1 MTPGPGIARTPL
13 PQGFTAAGVNSGVR
27 KYRPDLGVIVS
38 DRDCVA
44 AGVYTTNEC
53 KAASVLYSMGITSS
67 SAHTKVRAVVTNS
80 GQANAATGEEGVL
93 RNYRL
98 VEATADV
105 LGLKPSQV
113 LVASTGV
120 IGHQLDIE
128 KLESGMPM
136 LQASLGT
143 NAEPFALAILTT
155 DLVPKTLTTT
165 VQLSEG
171 EIRITGI
178 SKGSGMIHPNMA
190 TMLGYLL
197 TDCAVPANLARG
209 LLKDVNQKSFNMIS
223 VDGDTSTNDCAFF
236 LANGASGVGL
246 STDADFA
253 VFKEA
258 LQGVA
263 NELAKAIARDG
274 EGADRLIEVHLKN
287 APSQAL
293 AERAAR
299 GITVSPLIKSA
310 MHGADPNWGRI
321 LARLGAEQ
329 VPAAALAK
337 MKLEIQGKTLFENGA
352 PAVFDREEVR
362 NLLKAETVKV
372 EIDLR
377 SGKAEATAWG
387 CDLSKRYVE
396 INTEYN

>member
-13 PQGFTAAGVNSGVR
+13 PLGFTAGGVNSGVR
-27 KYRPDLGVIVS
+27 KYRPDLGLIFS

-44 AGVYTTNEC
+44 AGVFTTNQC
-53 KAASVLYSMGITSS
+53 QAAPVLYSKALLPSGC
-67 SAHTKVRAVVTNS
+67 VRAIVTNS
-80 GQANAATGEEGVL
+80 GQANAATGEEGL
-93 RNYRL
+93 ARNRRL
-98 VEATADV
+98 VEASAAS
-105 LGLKPSQV
+105 LGVEPRQV

-120 IGHQLDIE
+120 IGHQLEIE
-128 KLESGMPM
+128 KLENGMPA
-136 LQASLGT
+136 LRASLGT

-155 DLVPKTLTTT
+155 DLVPKTITTT
-165 VQLSEG
+165 VRLSGG
-171 EIRITGI
+171 EVRLTGI

-197 TDCAVPANLARG
+197 TDLELDASVAAGMLREANR
-209 LLKDVNQKSFNMIS
+209 KSFNMIS

-236 LANGASGVGL
+236 LANGASGVRL
-246 STDADFA
+246 ADDGDFQAFQGALIA
-253 VFKEA
+253 VA
-258 LQGVA
+258 R
-263 NELAKAIARDG
+263 ELAKAIARDG
-274 EGADRLIEVHLKN
+274 EGADRLIEVCVRH

-299 GITVSPLIKSA
+299 GVTVSPLIKSA
-310 MHGADPNWGRI
+310 MQGADPNWGRI

-329 VPAAALAK
+329 VPAEALGR
-337 MKLEIQGKTLFENGA
+337 MRLEVQGRTLFEDGA
-352 PAVFDREEVR
+352 PAPFDRDEVR
-362 NLLKAETVKV
+362 ELLKAETVRL

-377 SGKAEATAWG
+377 SGEAEATAWG

>member
-1 MTPGPGIARTPL
+1 MTKGPGINRTPL
-13 PQGFTAAGVNSGVR
+13 PLGFTAGGVNSGVR
-27 KYRPDLGVIVS
+27 KYRPDVGLIFS

-44 AGVYTTNEC
+44 AGVFTTNQC
-53 KAASVLYSMGITSS
+53 KAAPVIYSQALVPGQKI
-67 SAHTKVRAVVTNS
+67 RAIVTNS
-80 GQANAATGEEGVL
+80 GQANAATGDEGVK
-93 RNYRL
+93 RNDRL
-98 VEATADV
+98 VKATASA
-105 LGLKPSQV
+105 LGVDASQV

-128 KLESGMPM
+128 KLEAGMPA
-136 LQASLGT
+136 LVQSLGT

-165 VQLSEG
+165 VVLSGG
-171 EIRITGI
+171 EIRISGI

-197 TDCAVPANLARG
+197 TDCAVPATRVKG
-209 LLKDVNQKSFNMIS
+209 LLQDVNQKSFNMIS
-223 VDGDTSTNDCAFF
+223 VDGDTSTNDCAFL

-246 STDADFA
+246 ETDEDFA
-253 VFKEA
+253 NFKEA
-258 LQGVA
+258 LTEVA
-263 NELAKAIARDG
+263 QELAKAIARDG
-274 EGADRLIEVHLKN
+274 EGADRLIEVCVKN
-287 APSQAL
+287 APSQGI

-299 GITVSPLIKSA
+299 GVTVSPLIKSA

-329 VPAAALAK
+329 VPASALAK
-337 MKLEIQGKTLFENGA
+337 MILEVQGVKLFDSGA
-352 PAVFDREEVR
+352 PAEFVRDEVR
-362 NLLKAETVKV
+362 ALLKAETVRV
-372 EIDLR
+372 NIDLR
-377 SGKAEATAWG
+377 SGDATATAWG

>member
-1 MTPGPGIARTPL
+1 MTKGPGIARTPL
-13 PQGFTAAGVNSGVR
+13 PKGFTAGGVNSGVR
-27 KYRPDLGVIVS
+27 KYRPDVGMILS

-44 AGVYTTNEC
+44 AGVFTTNQC
-53 KAASVLYSMGITSS
+53 KAACVSYSQALVPSKKI
-67 SAHTKVRAVVTNS
+67 RAIVTNS
-80 GQANAATGEEGVL
+80 GQANAATGAEGVA
-93 RNYRL
+93 RNLRL
-98 VEATADV
+98 VQAAAKAV
-105 LGLKPSQV
+105 GLEPHQL

-128 KLESGMPM
+128 KLEAGMPA
-136 LQASLGT
+136 LAQSLGT

-155 DLVPKTLTTT
+155 DLVPKTITTT
-165 VQLSEG
+165 LTLSQG

-197 TDCAVPANLARG
+197 TDCAVPADLARG

-236 LANGASGVGL
+236 LANGASGVAL
-246 STDADFA
+246 KTDDDHTK
-253 VFKEA
+253 FKETLTA
-258 LQGVA
+258 VA
-263 NELAKAIARDG
+263 QELAKAIARDG
-274 EGADRLIEVHLKN
+274 EGADRLIEVTLRN
-287 APSQAL
+287 APSRAL

-310 MHGADPNWGRI
+310 MHGSDPNWGRI

-329 VPAAALAK
+329 VPAAALNK
-337 MKLEIQGKTLFENGA
+337 MKLVVQGVTLFENGA
-352 PAVFDREEVR
+352 PAEFNRDEVR
-362 NLLKAETVKV
+362 ALLKAETVQV
-372 EIDLR
+372 DVDLK
-377 SGKAEATAWG
+377 SGEATATAWG

>member
-13 PQGFTAAGVNSGVR
+13 PQGFTAGGVNSGVR
-27 KYRPDLGVIVS
+27 KYRPDLGVILS

-44 AGVYTTNEC
+44 AAVFTTNEC
-53 KAASVLYSMGITSS
+53 KAAPVLYCMDLIP
-67 SAHTKVRAVVTNS
+67 AKNIRAIVTNS
-80 GQANAATGEEGVL
+80 GQANAATGEEGVKRNL
-93 RNYRL
+93 RFA
-98 VEATADV
+98 EATAAV
-105 LGLKPSQV
+105 LGISQKQV

-120 IGHQLDIE
+120 IGHQMDIE
-128 KLESGMPM
+128 KLEAGLPI
-136 LQASLGT
+136 LAASLGN
-143 NAEPFALAILTT
+143 NAEPFALAVLTT

-165 VQLSEG
+165 LRLSGG

-190 TMLGYLL
+190 TMLGYML
-197 TDCAVPANLARG
+197 TDCVLPADIAKG
-209 LLKDVNQKSFNMIS
+209 LLKEVNQKSFNMIS

-246 STDADFA
+246 QSDADFQA
-253 VFKEA
+253 FKEA
-258 LQGVA
+258 LTNVA
-263 NELAKAIARDG
+263 QELAKAIARDG
-274 EGADRLIEVHLKN
+274 EGADRLIEVCVRN

-310 MHGADPNWGRI
+310 MHGCDPNWGRI

-329 VPAAALAK
+329 VPAAALNK
-337 MKLEIQGKTLFENGA
+337 MELVVQGVTLFADGA
-352 PAVFDREEVR
+352 PATFDRDEVR
-362 NLLKAETVKV
+362 ALLKAETVRV
-372 EIDLR
+372 DIDLR

>member
-1 MTPGPGIARTPL
+1 MIPGPGIARTPL
-13 PQGFTAAGVNSGVR
+13 PLGFTAAGVNSGVR
-27 KYRPDLGVIVS
+27 KYRPDLGVILS

-44 AGVYTTNEC
+44 AAVFTTNEC
-53 KAASVLYSMGITSS
+53 KAACVLYSMELVPGKNI
-67 SAHTKVRAVVTNS
+67 RAIVTNS
-80 GQANAATGEEGVL
+80 GQANAATGELGIKNNL
-93 RNYRL
+93 RL
-98 VEATADV
+98 VEATAV
-105 LGLKPSQV
+105 ALGISPNQV

-120 IGHQLDIE
+120 IGHQLEIE
-128 KLESGMPM
+128 KLEVGMPM
-136 LQASLGT
+136 LAASLGN
-143 NAEPFALAILTT
+143 NAEPFALAVMTT

-165 VQLSEG
+165 VKLSGG

-197 TDCAVPANLARG
+197 TDCAVPFDLAKG

-246 STDADFA
+246 NTDADFNA
-253 VFKEA
+253 FKDA
-258 LQGVA
+258 LTLVA
-263 NELAKAIARDG
+263 QELAKAIARDG
-274 EGADRLIEVHLKN
+274 EGADRLIEVCVKN
-287 APSQAL
+287 APSQTL

-310 MHGADPNWGRI
+310 MHGCDPNWGRI

-329 VPAAALAK
+329 VPAAALNK
-337 MKLEIQGKTLFENGA
+337 MSLVIQGATLFDHGA
-352 PAVFDREEVR
+352 PVPFNRDEVR
-362 NLLKAETVKV
+362 ALLKSETVRV

-377 SGKAEATAWG
+377 AGKAEATAWG

>member
-1 MTPGPGIARTPL
+1 MTKGPGIARTPL
-13 PQGFTAAGVNSGVR
+13 PKGFTAGGVNSGLR
-27 KYRPDLGVIVS
+27 KYRPDVGMILS

-44 AGVYTTNEC
+44 AGVFTLNEC
-53 KAASVLYSMGITSS
+53 KAAPVVFSQALVPGKNI
-67 SAHTKVRAVVTNS
+67 RAIVTNS
-80 GQANAATGEEGVL
+80 GQANAATGEEGTR
-93 RNYRL
+93 RNLRL
-98 VEATADV
+98 VNAAAQAV
-105 LGLKPSQV
+105 GLFPNQV

-128 KLESGMPM
+128 KLEAGMPA
-136 LQASLGT
+136 LAASLGT

-165 VQLSEG
+165 LKLSQG

-197 TDCAVPANLARG
+197 TDCAVPASLARD

-236 LANGASGVGL
+236 LANGASGVEIK
-246 STDADFA
+246 TDEDFRL
-253 VFKEA
+253 FKTT
-258 LQGVA
+258 LTSVA
-263 NELAKAIARDG
+263 QELAKAIARDG
-274 EGADRLIEVHLKN
+274 EGADRLIEVTVRN
-287 APSQAL
+287 CPSQAL

-329 VPAAALAK
+329 VPAAALAR
-337 MKLEIQGKTLFENGA
+337 MKLEIQGVTLFEAGA
-352 PAVFDREEVR
+352 PAPFNRDEVR
-362 NLLKAETVKV
+362 ALLKAETVQV
-372 EIDLR
+372 NIDLR
-377 SGKAEATAWG
+377 SGEACATAWG

>member
-13 PQGFTAAGVNSGVR
+13 PRGFTAGGVNSGVR

-44 AGVYTTNEC
+44 AAVFTTNEC
-53 KAASVLYSMGITSS
+53 KAACVLYSMGLVPSS
-67 SAHTKVRAVVTNS
+67 KIRAIVTNS
-80 GQANAATGEEGVL
+80 GQANAATGELGVKNNL
-93 RNYRL
+93 RL
-98 VEATADV
+98 VEATAEV
-105 LGLKPSQV
+105 LGISPKQV

-128 KLESGMPM
+128 KLESGMPI
-136 LQASLGT
+136 LAASLGS

-165 VQLSEG
+165 VQLSGG
-171 EIRITGI
+171 EVRITGI

-197 TDCAVPANLARG
+197 TDADVPAELAKG
-209 LLKDVNQKSFNMIS
+209 MLKDVNQKSFNMIS

-236 LANGASGVGL
+236 LANGASGV
-246 STDADFA
+246 SVKNDADFKA
-253 VFKEA
+253 FKEA
-258 LQGVA
+258 LTSVA
-263 NELAKAIARDG
+263 QELAKAIARDG
-274 EGADRLIEVHLKN
+274 EGADRLIEVCVKN

-310 MHGADPNWGRI
+310 MHGCDPNWGRI

-329 VPAAALAK
+329 VPATALNK
-337 MKLEIQGKTLFENGA
+337 MSLVIQGTTLFDNGA
-352 PAVFDREEVR
+352 PATFDRDEVR
-362 NLLKAETVKV
+362 ALLKSETVRV

-377 SGKAEATAWG
+377 SGNFEATAWG